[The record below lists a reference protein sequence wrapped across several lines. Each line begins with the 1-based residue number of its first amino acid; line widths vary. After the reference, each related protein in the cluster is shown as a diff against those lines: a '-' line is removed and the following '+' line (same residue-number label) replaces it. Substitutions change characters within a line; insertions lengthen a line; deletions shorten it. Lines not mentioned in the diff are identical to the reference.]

1 MIHKEV
7 CHFRGQFL
15 HVLLNH
21 IERYKTFHT
30 CHIHVLFL
38 NSGAPFDVC

>member
-15 HVLLNH
+15 HALLNH

-30 CHIHVLFL
+30 CLIRVLFL
-38 NSGAPFDVC
+38 NSGAPFDVS